1 MEIRDMNGNILEEY
15 DPSAGRIE
23 KRTETIF
30 HEAIE
35 GVEETGH
42 YETVQEYDN
51 GGKDIVWVTDT
62 PATESKAAY
71 SETTEYR
78 LYIPYTP
85 EEIDERSRQQQ
96 ISELKGML
104 AATDYIAAKL
114 AEGAATRDEYETEL
128 ELRQMWRDEINNL
141 LDKRG

>member
-1 MEIRDMNGNILEEY
+1 MNGNILEEY

-30 HEAIE
+30 HEAVE

-62 PATESKAAY
+62 PAIESKEAY
-71 SETTEYR
+71 SETIEYE

-85 EEIDERSRQQQ
+85 EEIEERNMQQR
-96 ISELKGML
+96 IAELKGML
-104 AATDYIAAKL
+104 AETDYIAAKI
-114 AEGAATRDEYETEL
+114 AEGAATREEYEGKLAE
-128 ELRQMWRDEINNL
+128 RQSWRDEINEL
-141 LDKRG
+141 ESL